1 MASFVSGPLS
11 NILQKHSLAAT
22 VRMFREGVRPPSR
35 DSHVVD
41 ARTHFEIIVYEKFPR
56 IA

>member
-41 ARTHFEIIVYEKFPR
+41 AHTHFEVIVYEKFPR